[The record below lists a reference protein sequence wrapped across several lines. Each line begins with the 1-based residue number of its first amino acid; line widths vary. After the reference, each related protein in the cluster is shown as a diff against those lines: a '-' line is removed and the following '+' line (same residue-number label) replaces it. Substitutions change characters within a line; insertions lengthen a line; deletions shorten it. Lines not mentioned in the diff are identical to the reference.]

1 VSHCEQ
7 NSVPTVVAEVLR
19 VILDQV
25 NSVHRTSERL
35 IALQLAAIANLIA
48 LRGDD
53 PLPTPKMRG
62 FDRPALRLALAA
74 IAVIFVFLLRQMLVL
89 RYGFDLPE
97 FITLFPTIMAV
108 SLFLGLWSGLLATAL
123 GALLTDI
130 WVFAPIGNLLLD
142 RVSDILAL
150 AIFIVTGIL
159 MSLAAERYRRNLC
172 TIAAFKQ
179 AETLRAHKEKIAELE
194 EGNRLA
200 LEATNLEIRLAETKR
215 AEARFRRFYE
225 TNLFAI
231 LYWNIDG
238 RIVDANQKFLDFT
251 GYSREDLTAGRL
263 SWVEMTPP
271 EYSALDEDARRQI
284 RETGVHLPYEKEYI
298 RKDGTR
304 IWGLFSA
311 VAYEDDHTQGVTF
324 ILDVTHRKRA
334 EDRLHKLNRTLRAL
348 SNSRQAL
355 LRASDEATY
364 LKEVCSIITNDCGYA
379 MVWIG
384 LALEDAEKNVKP
396 VAHSG
401 FDMGYLETLNVTW
414 EDNERGRG
422 PTGISIRTGQRSMCI
437 DMQTDPAFLPWR
449 EEALKRGY
457 ASSIA
462 IPIIGAVRAVGAITI
477 YSQEPAGF
485 AEGEIELLEELVGDV
500 ESGMQKFR
508 ARTDRDRALEALRE
522 SEERLEL
529 FVEHAPAALAMFDNK
544 MRYLHVSRR
553 WITDYGLTDRAIIGL
568 SYYDVF
574 PDMPERWKEAHR
586 RGLAGE
592 VVSEE
597 ADRFERTGG
606 TEQWIHWELRPW
618 KDAKGQV
625 GGILIFSEEITENKL
640 AEEERQISIDFLKL
654 VNQSQG
660 TADLIQRSTAFFQ
673 TRSGCEAVGI
683 RLRNADDYPYFETLG
698 FSKEFVQFE
707 SKLCT
712 QTPSEKP
719 LQDSTGD
726 TALECLC
733 GNVIRGRYEISKP
746 FYTAHGSFW
755 TNSTTEL
762 NANAV
767 PGDLPSSIR
776 NRCNQAGYES
786 VALFPIY
793 VGDERFGLL
802 QFNDR
807 RKGRFTPQIIALW
820 EKLAG
825 YLATAVSKF
834 RAEEALQE
842 SESRFRNLFNSM
854 DEGFC
859 IVEIIFDSQSK
870 PLDYR
875 FLQTNQAFE
884 RQTGLH
890 EAEGKLMREL
900 AQNHEDYWFDIFG
913 QVALTGKP
921 VHFQNEAKALNS
933 YYSVHAYR
941 VGEPEMR
948 QVAIV
953 FDDISDARRAAE
965 ISHAE
970 ELHRL
975 LLERTLLAQ
984 EEERR
989 RIARELHDE
998 AGQLLTALLIGLRT
1012 LENARDMED
1021 VKVQGQRLR
1030 KVTAQTIDQV
1040 GLLARG
1046 LHPTVLEDLGIGAA
1060 LSRYAAEYT
1069 KTYNIAVEL
1078 KLHEIDSSNLP
1089 STIKITLYRILQEAL
1104 TNVAKHSGADVV
1116 TIEFAPSPTAVKVDV
1131 IDNGCGF
1138 DAEAVVASSTRLGIH
1153 SMRERAVMLGGTVSF
1168 SSPSKGSQISVH
1180 IPLGESENQS
1190 TAAQR

>member
-1 VSHCEQ
+1 
-7 NSVPTVVAEVLR
+7 
-19 VILDQV
+19 
-25 NSVHRTSERL
+25 
-35 IALQLAAIANLIA
+35 
-48 LRGDD
+48 
-53 PLPTPKMRG
+53 MRG
-62 FDRPALRLALAA
+62 FDSPALRLALAA
-74 IAVIFVFLLRQMLVL
+74 VAAILVFLLRQMLVL
-89 RYGFDLPE
+89 RYGFDLPT

-108 SLFLGLWSGLLATAL
+108 SLFLGMWPGLLATAL
-123 GALLTDI
+123 GALLTDL
-130 WVFAPIGNLLLD
+130 WVFAPVGSLSLQRI
-142 RVSDILAL
+142 SDVLAL
-150 AIFIVTGIL
+150 AIFLVTGTL
-159 MSLAAERYRRNLC
+159 MSLAAERYRRNLR
-172 TIAAFKQ
+172 TITAFEQ
-179 AETLRAHKEKIAELE
+179 VEELRAHKEKIAEIE
-194 EGNRLA
+194 ECNRLA
-200 LEATNLEIRLAETKR
+200 LETANLEIRLAETKR

-238 RIVDANQKFLDFT
+238 RVMDANQKFLDFA
-251 GYSREDLTAGRL
+251 GYSREDLASGQL
-263 SWVEMTPP
+263 NWVEMTPP
-271 EYSALDEDARRQI
+271 EYSTLDEDARRQI
-284 RETGVHLPYEKEYI
+284 RETGVHLPYEKEFI

-311 VAYEDDHTQGVTF
+311 AAYEDDRDQGVTF
-324 ILDVTHRKRA
+324 ILDITHRKRA
-334 EDRLHKLNRTLRAL
+334 EGRLNKLNRTLRAL

-355 LRASDEATY
+355 LHAPDEATY
-364 LKEVCSIITNDCGYA
+364 LKEVCSIITDDCGYA

-384 LALEDAEKNVKP
+384 LALEDAGKSIKP

-401 FDMGYLETLNVTW
+401 FDEGYLETLCVTW
-414 EDNERGRG
+414 DDSARGRG
-422 PTGISIRTGQRSMCI
+422 PTGTAIRTGQRSMCT
-437 DMQTDPAFLPWR
+437 DMLTDPTFLPWR
-449 EEALKRGY
+449 EEALRRGY

-462 IPIIGAVRAVGAITI
+462 IPIIGAEKAVGAITI
-477 YSQEPAGF
+477 YAREPAGF

-500 ESGMQKFR
+500 ESGMQTFR
-508 ARTDRDRALEALRE
+508 TRTDRDRALEALRE
-522 SEERLEL
+522 SEERLAL
-529 FVEHAPAALAMFDNK
+529 FVEHAPAALAMFDAE
-544 MRYLHVSRR
+544 MHYLHASRR
-553 WITDYGLTDRAIIGL
+553 WMTDYGLTGQTIIGL
-568 SYYDVF
+568 SHYDLF
-574 PDMPERWKEAHR
+574 PEMPEQWKEAHR

-592 VVSEE
+592 VVCEE
-597 ADRFERTGG
+597 ADRYERTDG

-618 KDAKGQV
+618 KDGKGQV
-625 GGILIFSEEITENKL
+625 GGILIFSEEITESKQ
-640 AEEERQISIDFLKL
+640 AEDERQIAIDFLKL
-654 VNQSQG
+654 MNQSQG

-683 RLRNADDYPYFETLG
+683 RLRNADDYPYFDALG
-698 FSKEFVQFE
+698 FSKGFVQLE
-707 SKLCT
+707 SKLCA
-712 QTPSEKP
+712 QTPSGNP
-719 LQDSTGD
+719 SRDSTGN

-746 FYTAHGSFW
+746 FYTENGSFW

-762 NANAV
+762 NANTA

-793 VGDERFGLL
+793 VGDDRFGLL
-802 QFNDR
+802 QLNDR
-807 RKGRFTPQIIALW
+807 RKGRFTPQVIALW

-842 SESRFRNLFNSM
+842 SESRFRNLFSSM

-859 IVEIIFDSQSK
+859 IIEMVFDSENK
-870 PLDYR
+870 PIDHR
-875 FLQTNQAFE
+875 FLQTNQSFE

-890 EAEGKLMREL
+890 DAEGKLMREL
-900 AQNHEDYWFDIFG
+900 APGHEEDWYEIFG

-921 VHFQNEAKALNS
+921 VHFQKEAKALNR
-933 YYSVHAYR
+933 YYSIHAYR

-948 QVAIV
+948 QVALV
-953 FDDISDARRAAE
+953 FDDISDERRAADVQ
-965 ISHAE
+965 HAE

-975 LLERTLLAQ
+975 LLERTLSAQ

-1012 LENARDMED
+1012 LENARGMED
-1021 VKVQGQRLR
+1021 VQVQGQRLR
-1030 KVTAQTIDQV
+1030 KLTAQTIDQV

-1069 KTYNIAVEL
+1069 KTHNIAVDL
-1078 KLHEIDSSNLP
+1078 KLHEIDSHGLP
-1089 STIKITLYRILQEAL
+1089 STVKITLYRILQEAL

-1116 TIEFAPSPTAVKVDV
+1116 AIEFAHSPTAVKVDV
-1131 IDNGCGF
+1131 VDNGCGF

-1168 SSPSKGSQISVH
+1168 SSPGKGAQISVQ
-1180 IPLGESENQS
+1180 IPLDGAEHQA